1 MPFDSQRINRPL
13 SSSRRLRED
22 EEEEGGGRRLSH
34 DNGYEKYRSK
44 KRPRYDDTDYSFRKS
59 SCHRSGYSSED
70 PDACLY
76 VAGIHKDDTRD
87 RLLHFLNDTIHKAYV
102 GSNSDKVP
110 HIVDCI
116 SMVSSCQRPFFKVI
130 LADPSQV
137 EAAIKILNGTFF
149 ESSRLIVKQ
158 WGNGKKRS
166 LTQPSRSSTHSQLR
180 RCNSNSLSSKHTQ
193 DPSCMIFIANFP
205 IEVTAGMVTEFIERN
220 VSVKIVDCELIRRE
234 NKKSKYQNARVVLA
248 SPSQAQATLAKIDGM
263 MYGDKPLHTAL
274 WEGNKIEL
282 ANFRPDNPSHAIFI
296 SGTRKQRVEPYLKS
310 FLKRILPDGMSV
322 HEIDCYVFDK
332 KSASDDTFT
341 ACAIFPST
349 EIVQLVLQSQ
359 HRLPF
364 DVAPW
369 KYQGSDSCDNVSR
382 NVSDDSE
389 IADSMHEDNQSI
401 EGCSSSVSNERFFQ
415 VQDKECA
422 VYINDIPIHR
432 PARFQGIWRSQS
444 DVKSAV
450 LESLRE
456 QVASSIGASIDAVAI
471 KDSYV
476 VKIGFIYNAVVEF
489 EDKDHSN
496 AAIQSRFLDFH
507 GCQCPILSWREK
519 SNRYSNEDLPHETQ
533 MFDPQCGVR
542 VDGIPAAPFKGL
554 GEMRHALVDLL
565 RSELSLQ
572 FKLVDIVRTRS
583 NETATH
589 AYLAFEDTTAVRT
602 ALTLTGVHFEGNQ
615 LTFTP
620 VEIPAASLTPQNR
633 DSCSVFVGNISRDVT
648 DNDLSIFLHHLL
660 NKLGSKSAKPRARI
674 RHDRGDAR
682 VTFEDPYDVEL
693 LVNRTENSDRLFY
706 NKILTFKP
714 WSNKVERLLVSK
726 MPPTDK
732 SPDGDEDHDQIHPQ
746 LSQSCSRDQNATLLE
761 RRTVSRLEQP
771 AECTSAQMSNED
783 ESIRNEPLQQVRSS
797 SYEADRPSEVENLSE
812 LRVALEENVAATT
825 ESNVPTTA
833 HSPHKKRVI
842 FASEESKEET
852 KKLQQQELEAEK
864 ELNRHLKKKVA
875 VLKKKSHDGSEEAN
889 SSSMTDLAEEKSK
902 KRSDS
907 SSARKDHASFFQ
919 EQKDKIKTLE
929 DKIKTLEKLLQESQ
943 EQNRILQDLNNKQR
957 SLVET
962 QKLKHQMKMKA
973 LVEKQK
979 ETAKKEKEILK
990 QQHKAQLKYCK
1001 DRFSEEKAALET
1013 KLEKANESMQ
1023 LLRSSLD
1030 ETTNKAISWKEEKK
1044 SLEEK
1049 LREAR
1054 AQNKKSSTSFIAL
1067 RASAA
1072 NEKAE
1077 LVIQQQEMNIMH
1089 QEITKEKEALMEE
1102 RQRLKQQ
1109 LEDAVN
1115 EKETLVLEK
1124 QELNR
1129 NLESRLEENKSLMEE
1144 GRNLRQRL
1152 EDAAKERIKVSSI
1165 DTGPNANGGDV
1176 SALQEKIKQLKQE
1189 ITSVKIYAADQGRAS
1204 FEEIKKLRA
1213 RLEEEKLK
1221 RMAAEENL
1229 HFSNGAP
1236 GTRDEDNHRQ
1246 VSSSHSDE
1254 IVQSCSL
1261 VQSDS
1266 NLVGEAMYN

>member
-1 MPFDSQRINRPL
+1 MMPFDSQRINRPL
-13 SSSRRLRED
+13 SSSRRSR
-22 EEEEGGGRRLSH
+22 EEEEEEEEEGGGGRRLSH
-34 DNGYEKYRSK
+34 DNGNKKYRSK

-59 SCHRSGYSSED
+59 SCHRSGYNSED
-70 PDACLY
+70 PDACLF
-76 VAGIHKDDTRD
+76 VAGMHKDDTCE
-87 RLLHFLNDTIHKAYV
+87 RLLQFLNDTIHKKYV

-110 HIVDCI
+110 HVVDCI
-116 SMVSSCQRPFFKVI
+116 SMVSSCQRPFCKVI

-137 EAAIKILNGTFF
+137 KVAIKILNGTFF
-149 ESSRLIVKQ
+149 VSSRLIVKQ
-158 WGNGKKRS
+158 WGNGKIRPVKQ
-166 LTQPSRSSTHSQLR
+166 TSRSSTHSQLR
-180 RCNSNSLSSKHTQ
+180 RYSNSQSSNHTQ

-205 IEVTAGMVTEFIERN
+205 IEVTAGMVTEFIEKN

-310 FLKRILPDGMSV
+310 FLKRLLPDDMSV
-322 HEIDCYVFDK
+322 HDIDCYVFDK

-341 ACAIFPST
+341 ACAMFPST
-349 EIVQLVLQSQ
+349 DIVQLVLQSQ

-369 KYQGSDSCDNVSR
+369 KNQGSDSCDNVSR
-382 NVSDDSE
+382 NVSCDSE
-389 IADSMHEDNQSI
+389 IVDSMHEDNQSI
-401 EGCSSSVSNERFFQ
+401 EGCSSSVSNDRFFQ

-422 VYINDIPIHR
+422 VYINDIPIHC
-432 PARFQGIWRSQS
+432 PASFKGIWRSHS

-456 QVASSIGASIDAVAI
+456 HVASSIGSSIDAVAI

-489 EDKDHSN
+489 EHKDHSN
-496 AAIQSRFLDFH
+496 AAIQLRVLDFH
-507 GCQCPILSWREK
+507 GCQCPMMSWREK
-519 SNRYSNEDLPHETQ
+519 SNGSSNEDLPLETQ
-533 MFDPQCGVR
+533 TFDPKCGVR
-542 VDGIPAAPFKGL
+542 VDGIPVAPFKGL
-554 GEMRHALVDLL
+554 GEMRSALVDLL
-565 RSELSLQ
+565 RSESSLQ
-572 FKLVDIVRTRS
+572 FKLVDIVRMRS
-583 NETATH
+583 NETTTH
-589 AYLAFEDTTAVRT
+589 AYLAFEDATAVRT
-602 ALTLTGVHFEGNQ
+602 ALPLTGVHFEGNQ

-620 VEIPAASLTPQNR
+620 VEIPAASLTTQNR

-660 NKLGSKSAKPRARI
+660 NKLGSKSAKPRVRI
-674 RHDRGDAR
+674 RHDRGGAR

-693 LVNRTENSDRLFY
+693 LVNRTEKSDRLFD

-714 WSNKVERLLVSK
+714 WSNKVERLLVAK
-726 MPPTDK
+726 MAPTGK
-732 SPDGDEDHDQIHPQ
+732 SLDGDGDHVQIHPQ

-761 RRTVSRLEQP
+761 RRTVSRLEEP
-771 AECTSAQMSNED
+771 AECTSSQMLNED

-797 SYEADRPSEVENLSE
+797 SYEADRPSEVGTLSE
-812 LRVALEENVAATT
+812 LRVALEENIAATT
-825 ESNVPTTA
+825 TETNVPTTA

-852 KKLQQQELEAEK
+852 ENLQQELEAEK
-864 ELNRHLKKKVA
+864 ELNKQLKKQVA

-889 SSSMTDLAEEKSK
+889 SGSMTDLAEEKSK

-907 SSARKDHASFFQ
+907 SSGRKDPASFFQ
-919 EQKDKIKTLE
+919 EQK

-957 SLVET
+957 SLIET
-962 QKLKHQMKMKA
+962 QKLKYQTKMTA

-1013 KLEKANESMQ
+1013 KLEKANQALE
-1023 LLRSSLD
+1023 LLRASLD
-1030 ETTNKAISWKEEKK
+1030 EANNKTISWKEEKK

-1054 AQNKKSSTSFIAL
+1054 MQNKKSSTSFIAL

-1089 QEITKEKEALMEE
+1089 QEITKEKEALLEE
-1102 RQRLKQQ
+1102 RQRLKEQ
-1109 LEDAVN
+1109 LENAVN
-1115 EKETLVLEK
+1115 EKKTLVLEK

-1129 NLESRLEENKSLMEE
+1129 HLESRLEENKSLTDE

-1152 EDAAKERIKVSSI
+1152 EDAAKERIKSSSFE
-1165 DTGPNANGGDV
+1165 TGPNVNGGDV

-1204 FEEIKKLRA
+1204 FEEIKTLRA

-1221 RMAAEENL
+1221 RRAAEENL

-1246 VSSSHSDE
+1246 LSSSHSDE
-1254 IVQSCSL
+1254 IVQACSL
-1261 VQSDS
+1261 VQSDG
-1266 NLVGEAMYN
+1266 NLVGETIYD